1 MGDKKRRPVIGVTMG
16 DGAGIGPEIVV
27 KALVDEAIHAICRP
41 LVIGDARRLEL
52 AASIVGVHARIVPVE
67 SARELPDHGRA
78 GELHVLDMKLL
89 PDDLPFG
96 VLSAAAGEAAYRY
109 LERAVQLAMSGEIDA
124 ICTAPLNK
132 EALHLAGRMYPGHT
146 EILAALTNTRRY
158 AMLLSGDRLNVIHVT
173 THIGL
178 LDAIASI
185 TPERIAEVIRLG
197 NGIIARKIGRSPR
210 IAVCAINPH
219 AGEGGLFGR
228 GEEERLIAP
237 AIERTSREGIDVT
250 GPLAADTVFYRAVRG
265 DFDLVVAMYH
275 DQGHAPFKVLGLDA
289 GVNVTVGLPVVRTS
303 VDHGTAF
310 DIAGKGIASAE
321 SMKEAIRQAVGF
333 V

>member
-1 MGDKKRRPVIGVTMG
+1 MSDRNRPVIGVTMG
-16 DGAGIGPEIVV
+16 DGAGIGPEIIVG
-27 KALVDEAIHAICRP
+27 ALADETIRALCRP

-52 AASIVGVHARIVPVE
+52 AASVIGAAMRIVPVE
-67 SARELPDHGRA
+67 SARELPDQCRN
-78 GELHVLDMKLL
+78 GELHVLDMRLL
-89 PDDLPFG
+89 PEDLPFG

-109 LERAVQLAMSGEIDA
+109 LERAVRLALGGEIDA

-158 AMLLSGDRLNVIHVT
+158 AMLLSSDRLNVIHVT

-197 NGIIARKIGRSPR
+197 NGIIAKKIGRPPR

-219 AGEGGLFGR
+219 AGESGLFGR
-228 GEEERLIAP
+228 GEEERLIVP
-237 AIERTSREGIDVT
+237 AIERTKSEGIDAT
-250 GPLAADTVFYRAVRG
+250 GPLAADTVFFRAARG

-275 DQGHAPFKVLGLDA
+275 DQGHAPFKVLGLDS

-321 SMKEAIRQAVGF
+321 SMKEAIRQAVSF
-333 V
+333 L